1 MTIIYWVLQTIS
13 AYVFAAD
20 WSCPVFA
27 RFFGIKAAI
36 FAQANT
42 LPPNGVSRK
51 HSYSIALQSRWFSLD
66 AFPTFNDFFSR
77 KLMDGARPI
86 SSVPRG
92 LVSPVDGSIT
102 SLGRITEDADRVEQV
117 TGVNYDKVSQPDFKS

>member
-1 MTIIYWVLQTIS
+1 MLHCLFYLQEVR
-13 AYVFAAD
+13 Y
-20 WSCPVFA
+20 P
-27 RFFGIKAAI
+27 
-36 FAQANT
+36 
-42 LPPNGVSRK
+42 
-51 HSYSIALQSRWFSLD
+51 LD

>member
-1 MTIIYWVLQTIS
+1 
-13 AYVFAAD
+13 
-20 WSCPVFA
+20 
-27 RFFGIKAAI
+27 
-36 FAQANT
+36 
-42 LPPNGVSRK
+42 
-51 HSYSIALQSRWFSLD
+51 
-66 AFPTFNDFFSR
+66 
-77 KLMDGARPI
+77 MDGARPI